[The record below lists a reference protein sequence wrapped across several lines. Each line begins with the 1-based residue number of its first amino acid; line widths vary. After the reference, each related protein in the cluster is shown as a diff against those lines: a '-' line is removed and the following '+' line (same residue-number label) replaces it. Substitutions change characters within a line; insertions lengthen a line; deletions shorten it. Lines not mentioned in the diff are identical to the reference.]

1 MIISRIFKLSLISN
15 ETVFWATPIYQQIC
29 PQRKVVPSSFG
40 QLYLNFIYNRFH
52 NRELMLKFS
61 KNAHLHR
68 IKNYTYNLYNSED
81 YNALDE
87 AAWQN

>member
-1 MIISRIFKLSLISN
+1 
-15 ETVFWATPIYQQIC
+15 
-29 PQRKVVPSSFG
+29 
-40 QLYLNFIYNRFH
+40 
-52 NRELMLKFS
+52 MLKFS

>member
-1 MIISRIFKLSLISN
+1 MSSVQGSTLQ
-15 ETVFWATPIYQQIC
+15 FWAT
-29 PQRKVVPSSFG
+29 VP
-40 QLYLNFIYNRFH
+40 FIYNRFH